1 MAVPGNESSS
11 TLRFR
16 LLLAAFCTVEGLL
29 GPFTVLRHAS
39 APTHA
44 CFSLEVDIVLLS
56 LLPLPVLLTVPG
68 GAVCNNR

>member
-1 MAVPGNESSS
+1 MAVPGNERTSI
-11 TLRFR
+11 LRFR

-44 CFSLEVDIVLLS
+44 CFPLEIGTVLLS
-56 LLPLPVLLTVPG
+56 LLPLPVLLTV
-68 GAVCNNR
+68 